1 MAESIARR
9 GDSTSVWMRRRA
21 MMAHLLMLL
30 LLVPPACRAQVWNSS
45 MNRGFAIGTN
55 DSCGESKFPD
65 DPDFRIVGG
74 REANKDEWPW
84 QVSVRLTHPQAGKI
98 GHWCGGVLL
107 NKRWILTAAHCI
119 VNPLF
124 VLPQPVFWK
133 VRLGEYRQKLT
144 EGSELTVPV
153 SHVYHYPWYSG
164 YDQDIALMRLA
175 HEVPYSEHVQ
185 PVCLPDADDEFQGLV
200 CAATGWGKVDYNAR
214 PSNVLQEVFVKIY
227 DNGVCDAAYKPKFKI
242 PIKKWHLCAGT
253 LVGGRGTC
261 HGDSGGPLQ
270 CKLFGRW
277 HLTGITSFG
286 SGCAKKG
293 FPDVYTKVAHYVD
306 WIKEVMQRPH

>member
-1 MAESIARR
+1 MQCAR
-9 GDSTSVWMRRRA
+9 GA
-21 MMAHLLMLL
+21 
-30 LLVPPACRAQVWNSS
+30 SS
-45 MNRGFAIGTN
+45 
-55 DSCGESKFPD
+55 
-65 DPDFRIVGG
+65 
-74 REANKDEWPW
+74 
-84 QVSVRLTHPQAGKI
+84 
-98 GHWCGGVLL
+98 
-107 NKRWILTAAHCI
+107 
-119 VNPLF
+119 PLF

-133 VRLGEYRQKLT
+133 VRLGEHRQKLT

-214 PSNVLQEVFVKIY
+214 PSNILQEVFVKIY
-227 DNGVCDAAYKPKFKI
+227 DNGVCDAAYRRKFKI

-253 LVGGRGTC
+253 LIGGRGTC

-306 WIKEVMQRPH
+306 WIKEVMQRPPLNSHRKCDGHQPARRQHASPITPMRRRVVHSEAVDRL